1 MFVATYVSKLNMRR
15 TNMMLAMFATLATMA
30 ALPGSAAF
38 SSSLP
43 SHMLQLRTGAFCK
56 GPPPLNFLKRRVNTE
71 GVAGFKMELL
81 GKRYWMWNVSE
92 WAFDKFIALT
102 QVPVRRAVH
111 RSALPAMCHRT
122 AVSTVIVMAIVT
134 VMAMHV
140 NSRTS
145 ILVLFGG
152 V

>member
-1 MFVATYVSKLNMRR
+1 MIAS
-15 TNMMLAMFATLATMA
+15 LAAMV

-43 SHMLQLRTGAFCK
+43 SHVLQLRTGAFCK

-102 QVPVRRAVH
+102 QVPVH
-111 RSALPAMCHRT
+111 RSVMWHRINSNSNRNSNSHGNACH
-122 AVSTVIVMAIVT
+122 
-134 VMAMHV
+134 
-140 NSRTS
+140 SRTI

-152 V
+152 PNPGLVPSEPLRVCCVFTCSSATHNIHIS

>member
-1 MFVATYVSKLNMRR
+1 
-15 TNMMLAMFATLATMA
+15 MLAMFASLA

-102 QVPVRRAVH
+102 QVPVH
-111 RSALPAMCHRT
+111 RSVMRHRT
-122 AVSTVIVMAIVT
+122 AVIVIVIVIEIVTAVAMHAIVALLSWYFW
-134 VMAMHV
+134 VA
-140 NSRTS
+140 RTQ
-145 ILVLFGG
+145 V
-152 V
+152 

>member
-102 QVPVRRAVH
+102 QVPIH
-111 RSALPAMCHRT
+111 RSVMWHRT
-122 AVSTVIVMAIVT
+122 PVSPVTVIAIVT

-140 NSRTS
+140 IVALVSWFFSVARTQ
-145 ILVLFGG
+145 V
-152 V
+152 